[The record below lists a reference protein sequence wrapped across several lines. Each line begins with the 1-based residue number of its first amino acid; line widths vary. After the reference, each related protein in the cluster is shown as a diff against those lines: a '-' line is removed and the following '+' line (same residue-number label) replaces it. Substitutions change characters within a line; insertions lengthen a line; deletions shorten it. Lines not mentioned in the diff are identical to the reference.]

1 MGAAA
6 PYVAAVL
13 TTNETRL
20 YLREWRKQRRL
31 TQKEL
36 AKLTGIPES
45 TISRYEAGERR
56 VHIAVLGKLAAALG
70 VRPGWLLEPPP

>member
-1 MGAAA
+1 MA
-6 PYVAAVL
+6 
-13 TTNETRL
+13 ETRL
-20 YLREWRKQRRL
+20 YLKEWRKRRRL

-36 AKLTGIPES
+36 GRLTGISES
-45 TISRYEAGERR
+45 VISRYEAGERH

>member
-1 MGAAA
+1 MRAAA

-13 TTNETRL
+13 ATHDTRL
-20 YLREWRKQRRL
+20 YLREWRKKRRL

-45 TISRYEAGERR
+45 TISRYEHGERR
-56 VHIAVLGKLAAALG
+56 VHVGVLGKLAAALG